1 MFAHHL
7 DDNNNLAA
15 IMMLVVVQIKFV
27 QFRYNT
33 FCLFVRFFSFCL
45 LAVLFLKLGCK
56 QVRIMRMLC
65 VTKDF

>member
-15 IMMLVVVQIKFV
+15 IMMLVAVQIKFV

-33 FCLFVRFFSFCL
+33 FYLFVFCYVPETSKNNADVTCDEEFLNCSKLCIL
-45 LAVLFLKLGCK
+45 LL
-56 QVRIMRMLC
+56 
-65 VTKDF
+65 